1 MRSRDAKDQFTTSR
15 AAHLARSTESNG
27 GNDLNH
33 CDSSQGSCE
42 QPSPSVTPAS
52 RLYPTISTER
62 IMQAVEQQ
70 RRVSQ
75 QLEDLRAQQKQRT
88 AILRTTG
95 LKFLAALCGACGV
108 LAVAFVILLIV
119 RPDLLARTLDALSGG
134 IAALLMAEEEIKL
147 GLSLIPS
154 SSWLLSGAALVIVL
168 MMGLWVRLMRYPQ
181 EV

>member
-1 MRSRDAKDQFTTSR
+1 MRSSDAKDQFTTSR
-15 AAHLARSTESNG
+15 AAHLARSTENNG
-27 GNDLNH
+27 ENDLNH
-33 CDSSQGSCE
+33 CDSSQESRE

-52 RLYPTISTER
+52 HLYPSISTER

-88 AILRTTG
+88 AFLRTTG
-95 LKFLAALCGACGV
+95 LKFLAALCGVCGV

-119 RPDLLARTLDALSGG
+119 RPELLARTLDALSGG

-181 EV
+181 EA